1 VRAQRAVSVSGAAG
15 GRACRVAKGGCSVC
29 GRGCGAGGV
38 SVRSGGRSS
47 VSDGWPRER
56 QAVFVGGGGR
66 RCEVA
71 LVMGAGGLFVQ
82 TA

>member
-1 VRAQRAVSVSGAAG
+1 MGLK
-15 GRACRVAKGGCSVC
+15 GRL
-29 GRGCGAGGV
+29 CGAGGV